1 VLSHRL
7 SDMLY
12 NKKIFRTHKKTAI
25 SSGPDYYA

>member
-1 VLSHRL
+1 
-7 SDMLY
+7 MLY